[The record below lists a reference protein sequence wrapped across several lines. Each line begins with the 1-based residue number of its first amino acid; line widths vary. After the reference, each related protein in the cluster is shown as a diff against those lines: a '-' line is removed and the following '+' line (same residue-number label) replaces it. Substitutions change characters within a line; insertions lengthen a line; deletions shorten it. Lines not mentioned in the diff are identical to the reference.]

1 MNKAQRNT
9 LLKKVRAFAK
19 ARGTICVNQVARHFD
34 VKWETAKR
42 LILKLVEEKVLFY
55 HPEMG
60 ENPKFYSIWGDY
72 ASERSSDHSQ
82 TVKTRIGGEESHD
95 IYARNFPFP
104 ESTVRGQPGQVVEK
118 QGFIAS
124 PSARGSDLPRTF
136 IRGHLHG
143 QYFVEV
149 KTIGKMPETYRVPGT
164 EITGGWRMRKMNG
177 NDCYYGE
184 IRFPEDRTPF
194 RFHAMTSKTGGIR
207 GMSVYVHPRFIY
219 YRGNAETASVEF
231 RNQVKDILT
240 VLEGYGWSF
249 GAITQK
255 GTYSMAIN
263 DRILASH
270 VPAVHNQST
279 DDDLLFDSS
288 VGSAGGV
295 CTEAEVI
302 GAEHE
307 DDAALMVE
315 LPSRF
320 RNLERSVGA
329 IESLLH
335 RSIPAQESLTRTV
348 SDLLRATE
356 FNTAILMGTAM
367 DRQTI
372 DVDYQPRKSAQEDVM
387 YGR

>member
-1 MNKAQRNT
+1 MNKSQRAT
-9 LLKKVRAFAK
+9 LIKKVKTFAK
-19 ARGTICVNQVARHFD
+19 ARGTVCVNQVARHFN

-42 LILKLVEEKVLFY
+42 IVEQLVDDHVLFY

-60 ENPKFYSIWGDY
+60 KNPKFYSIWGDY
-72 ASERSSDHSQ
+72 ANERASDDGQ
-82 TVKTRIGGEESHD
+82 TSKTRIVEGESHD
-95 IYARNFPFP
+95 TYARNFPFDG
-104 ESTVRGQPGQVVEK
+104 STVRGRPGEVVEK

-124 PSARGSDLPRTF
+124 PSMRGSDLPRTF

-149 KTIGKMPETYRVPGT
+149 KTIGKMPETYLVPGT
-164 EITGGWRMRKMNG
+164 EITGGWRVRKMNG

-184 IRFPEDRTPF
+184 IKIPDDRTPF
-194 RFHAMTSKTGGIR
+194 RFHAMTSKTGEIR

-219 YRGNAETASVEF
+219 YKGNAETASVEF
-231 RNQVKDILT
+231 RNQVKDILSI
-240 VLEGYGWSF
+240 LESYGWRF
-249 GAITQK
+249 GAILQK

-270 VPAVHNQST
+270 VPTTHTQSSS
-279 DDDLLFDSS
+279 DDLLFDSS
-288 VGSAGGV
+288 VGSADGV
-295 CTEAEVI
+295 CTEAEVV

-315 LPSRF
+315 LPTRF

-329 IESLLH
+329 IESLLQ
-335 RSIPAQESLTRTV
+335 RSIPAQETLTRTV
-348 SDLLRATE
+348 GDLLRATE
-356 FNTAILMGTAM
+356 FNTSILLGTTM

-372 DVDYQPRKSAQEDVM
+372 GEEYHPKKIQGDVM